1 MLKESLRIF
10 MLMPFNDDLT
20 RIYENCIKK
29 PLEKEGHNVKRADDI
44 FKSSPI
50 MEDVIHQI
58 KISHV
63 VIADLTGKNPN
74 VFYELG
80 RAHEAN
86 KHVIQISQQDH
97 LPFDTRHIRTIL
109 YTDDSQGHLMLTESL
124 KKYIKTIQKELQI
137 NKIIEKLEDSKEYIE
152 SIQYSKLLSEWED
165 DLSPKQLYR
174 VAEAVYDNPQI
185 FESYRAREYLQP
197 IFRKYYKI
205 IPDYIISHLEFNGYK
220 F

>member
-1 MLKESLRIF
+1 
-10 MLMPFNDDLT
+10 MPFRENLT
-20 RIYENCIKK
+20 DIYENYIKK
-29 PLEKEGHNVKRADDI
+29 PLEQEGHVVKRADDI

-58 KISHV
+58 KISDV
-63 VIADLTGKNPN
+63 IIADLTGKNPN

-86 KHVIQISQQDH
+86 KFVIQISQQDH

-109 YTDDSQGHLMLTESL
+109 YTDNPEGYGFLTENL
-124 KKYIKTIQKELQI
+124 KKYVKTIQKELQI
-137 NKIIEKLEDSKEYIE
+137 NEIIDKLEESKEYVEAIL
-152 SIQYSKLLSEWED
+152 YSKLISEWEEE
-165 DLSPKQLYR
+165 LSPRQINK
-174 VAEAVYDNPQI
+174 VAEAAYDNPQV

-197 IFRKYYKI
+197 LFKKYISI
-205 IPDYIISHLEFNGYK
+205 IPNNIIRHLEYNGYK

>member
-1 MLKESLRIF
+1 MIKESLKIF
-10 MLMPFNDDLT
+10 MLMPFSEDLT
-20 RIYENCIKK
+20 YIYENCIKQ
-29 PLEKEGHNVKRADDI
+29 PLEDEGHKVKRADDI

-58 KISHV
+58 KISDV
-63 VIADLTGKNPN
+63 IIADLTDKNPN

-109 YTDDSQGHLMLTESL
+109 YTNDPQGHEILTESL

-174 VAEAVYDNPQI
+174 IAGAVYDNPQV
-185 FESYRAREYLQP
+185 FESYRVREYLEP
-197 IFRKYYKI
+197 IFRKYYHI
-205 IPDYIISHLEFNGYK
+205 IPDYIINHLEYNGYK

>member
-1 MLKESLRIF
+1 
-10 MLMPFNDDLT
+10 MLMPFREDLT
-20 RIYENCIKK
+20 EIYENCIKK
-29 PLEKEGHNVKRADDI
+29 PLEKQGHKVKRADDI

-58 KISHV
+58 KISDV
-63 VIADLTGKNPN
+63 IIADLTGKNPN

-109 YTDDSQGHLMLTESL
+109 YANNPKGHEMLTETL
-124 KKYIKTIQKELQI
+124 IKYIKTIQKELQI
-137 NKIIEKLEDSKEYIE
+137 NKIIDNLEDSKEYLE

-165 DLSPKQLYR
+165 ELSPKQLYR
-174 VAEAVYDNPQI
+174 IAEAVYDNPQI

-197 IFRKYYKI
+197 IFRKYLNI